1 MQYTVVI
8 ELIHKT
14 MLLLISLI
22 IFPFDRICVELEEV
36 NSDHLVPGDVIII
49 PSSGCFMSCDAV
61 LTSGN
66 CIVNESMLTGKQ
78 TNKHI
83 KSVMSHRAII
93 RMFNGI

>member
-1 MQYTVVI
+1 M
-8 ELIHKT
+8 LIP
-14 MLLLISLI
+14 III
-22 IFPFDRICVELEEV
+22 IFPFDSFCAELEEV

-78 TNKHI
+78 I
-83 KSVMSHRAII
+83 SQQSQSQ
-93 RMFNGI
+93 